1 MPLSIP
7 YNQLPDLGVLEST
20 DLVPMLRPFQD
31 EGKASMSD
39 LGTFVQPYTKIIGTI
54 SQSGGTAPVLTIF
67 ENNTGAT
74 LTTAYITNGQYEINS
89 DVAIFVQY
97 QLWVYIGNNLVNQL
111 SDYTYQ
117 LVYSTSTQLYLFSLA
132 SVTLADSVL
141 ENASFEIRIYPLA
154 P

>member
-31 EGKASMSD
+31 EGKASMAD

-54 SQSGGTAPVLTIF
+54 NQNGISAPVLTIF

-74 LTTAYITNGQYEINS
+74 LTTTYITDGQYEINS

-97 QLWVYIGNNLVNQL
+97 QLWVYVGNNLVNQL
-111 SDYTYQ
+111 SDYSYQ
-117 LVYSTSTQLYLFSLA
+117 LVYSSSTQLFLY
-132 SVTLADSVL
+132 SVQTATLSDTVL
-141 ENASFEIRIYPLA
+141 ENASFEIRIYPTA

>member
-20 DLVPMLRPFQD
+20 DLVPLLRPFQD
-31 EGKASMSD
+31 EGKASMAD

-54 SQSGGTAPVLTIF
+54 NQNGGSAPVLTIF

-74 LTTAYITNGQYEINS
+74 LTTSYITDGQYEINS

-97 QLWVYIGNNLVNQL
+97 QLWVYVGNNLVNL
-111 SDYTYQ
+111 IAFYSYQ
-117 LVYSTSTQLYLFSLA
+117 LLYSSSTQLYLFSLQEH
-132 SVTLADSVL
+132 TLSNSVL
-141 ENASFEIRIYPLA
+141 ENASFEIRIYPTA

>member
-7 YNQLPDLGVLEST
+7 YNQLPDLGTLEST

-31 EGKASMSD
+31 EGKASMAD

-54 SQSGGTAPVLTIF
+54 TQNGGTAPVLTIF

-97 QLWVYIGNNLVNQL
+97 QLWVYVGNNLVNQL
-111 SDYTYQ
+111 SDYSYQ
-117 LVYSTSTQLYLFSLA
+117 LVYSTSTQLYLFSTQ
-132 SVTLADSVL
+132 SGTLADSVL
-141 ENASFEIRIYPLA
+141 ENASFEIRIYPTA

>member
-7 YNQLPDLGVLEST
+7 YNQLPDLGILEST

-31 EGKASMSD
+31 EGKASMAD

-54 SQSGGTAPVLTIF
+54 NQNGGSAPVLTIF

-74 LTTAYITNGQYEINS
+74 LTTAYITDGQYEINS

-97 QLWVYIGNNLVNQL
+97 QLWVYVGNNLVNQL
-111 SDYTYQ
+111 SDYSYQ
-117 LVYSTSTQLYLFSLA
+117 LVYSSSTQLFLYSLQTA
-132 SVTLADSVL
+132 TLSDSVL
-141 ENASFEIRIYPLA
+141 ENASFEIRIYPTA